1 MPNSSARCAQ
11 LPRAVDKVP
20 FYAALKKF
28 RDYLRGDIQEL
39 DESDV
44 VFPEVKLQNF
54 NNKRIKKEEFG
65 DEMNSEAMEGED
77 RIDPLTGKKRRGRPP
92 KPRPDG
98 SMPAP
103 KRRRVD
109 EFGNPL
115 PKGSKETHGSSRSF
129 ANSQKARAEISCGDI
144 LLVAPPIS
152 GPKERSQHW
161 SFVNLTL
168 QPTSLGYEWRRPVS
182 HQPIFFF
189 FSFWPKAGD

>member
-65 DEMNSEAMEGED
+65 EVDERMDGED
-77 RIDPLTGKKRRGRPP
+77 RIDPETGKKRRGRPP

-98 SMPAP
+98 SLPAP
-103 KRRRVD
+103 KRRQVQSSLAHPIPKQPKLRQVHPHTIPHPSTSHYH
-109 EFGNPL
+109 PL
-115 PKGSKETHGSSRSF
+115 PAGGLTSSGTRSP
-129 ANSQKARAEISCGDI
+129 RA
-144 LLVAPPIS
+144 
-152 GPKERSQHW
+152 
-161 SFVNLTL
+161 
-168 QPTSLGYEWRRPVS
+168 PTPSTR
-182 HQPIFFF
+182 
-189 FSFWPKAGD
+189 